1 MQLVKIFLLTVQLY
15 HSFYTTKISHSQPAF
30 FLKLIGY
37 ILLTIKF
44 DTVSINLNLTSVE
57 LVFGFVKLDFS
68 FIQLIFSFVRNAEYQ
83 RYQWHH
89 AAPPVQPLAVINHPN
104 Q

>member
-15 HSFYTTKISHSQPAF
+15 HSFYTTKISHSQPAL

-57 LVFGFVKLDFS
+57 LVFGFVKLDFG
-68 FIQLIFSFVRNAEYQ
+68 FVRNAEYQ

-89 AAPPVQPLAVINHPN
+89 AAPLFSY
-104 Q
+104 